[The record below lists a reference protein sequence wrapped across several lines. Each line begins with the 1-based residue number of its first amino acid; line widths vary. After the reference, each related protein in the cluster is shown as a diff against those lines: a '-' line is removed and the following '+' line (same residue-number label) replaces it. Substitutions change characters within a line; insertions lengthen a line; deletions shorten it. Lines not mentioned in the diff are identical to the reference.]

1 MSKIDPLEFRQALG
15 SFATG
20 VTVITSIDP
29 GNNPV
34 GVTASSFNS
43 VSLDPPLVLWS
54 LAKNAMSL
62 SSFQSSG
69 YFCVHILA
77 ASQQD
82 TSDQFAS
89 RGVDKFAG
97 IDWGRGIGNLPV
109 LSKYAARFQCKTS
122 YQYEGGDHIIFVG
135 EVLECDRVE
144 ELPLVFHGGKYALAK
159 TKNGNEKYREAVNIE
174 AGTFSDQFFL
184 YLLSRSHFQAA
195 HKLQKD
201 LRETNL
207 NKEKYLALTLFGMG
221 GRLSLQDLH
230 IRMEHTGHKPSHAML
245 QDMLKRG
252 LIVEATKGA
261 RDKIKFSL
269 SVKGRELYVSLLAKS
284 KAIEEELLDDFSP
297 EEVADTRDFLQRFI
311 QKSDPGVPDLW
322 Q

>member
-1 MSKIDPLEFRQALG
+1 MGTIDPLEFRQALG

-20 VTVITSIDP
+20 VTVITSIDQ

-62 SSFQSSG
+62 SSFQNAG

-82 TSDQFAS
+82 TSNQFAS
-89 RGVDKFAG
+89 RGADKFAG
-97 IDWGRGIGNLPV
+97 IDWRRGIGNLPI

-159 TKNGNEKYREAVNIE
+159 TKNSNEKPGEAVNIA

-201 LRETNL
+201 LCKSNL
-207 NKEKYLALTLFGMG
+207 NKEEYLALTLFGMG
-221 GRLSLQDLH
+221 GSLSFQDLH
-230 IRMEHTGHKPSHAML
+230 DRMEHTGYSPSHGML
-245 QDMLKRG
+245 QDMLERG
-252 LIVEATKGA
+252 LIVETMKGTL
-261 RDKIKFSL
+261 DEIKLSL
-269 SVKGRELYVSLLAKS
+269 SVKGRKLYVSLLAKS
-284 KAIEEELLDDFSP
+284 KAIEEELLDGFSP
-297 EEVADTRDFLQRFI
+297 EEVADTRDFLKRFI
-311 QKSDPGVPDLW
+311 QKTDPGIPDLW